1 MMSFRLPLLIS
12 IATIFITLAYPAFGQ
27 QDNASLSKNE
37 LGISL
42 LSYASR
48 PSSNILFDK
57 TFHAHSFR
65 GISYKRHI
73 GQSAVRL
80 AVARQQLS
88 KRQPVPENW
97 TSEGDYEATIIK
109 VGWERSFTSGRLSPY
124 AATDVIGIKSF
135 ANGSAGGGIVGTYH
149 DFEVD
154 RLGLGLSPTLGFRY
168 RPLRWLSVFAETS
181 LDIIYSRYRGD
192 YVRIWPEAPNPRFAN
207 DTAGFEGKFN
217 PLSTLVINVTF

>member
-1 MMSFRLPLLIS
+1 MPFRLPLLIGIAS
-12 IATIFITLAYPAFGQ
+12 ILITLACPVFGQ
-27 QDNASLSKNE
+27 QDNASLPKNE

-57 TFHAHSFR
+57 TFYAHSFR

-73 GQSAVRL
+73 GRSAVRL

-88 KRQPVPENW
+88 KRQPVPDNW

-124 AATDVIGIKSF
+124 AATDIIGVKSF
-135 ANGSAGGGIVGTYH
+135 EDGSAGGGIVGTYYEFQT
-149 DFEVD
+149 DQ
-154 RLGLGLSPTLGFRY
+154 LGLGLSPTLGLRY

-181 LDIIYSRYRGD
+181 LDIIYARRRSD
-192 YVRIWPEAPNPRFAN
+192 YTQLWPETTNPRTTKN
-207 DTAGFEGKFN
+207 TAGFEGKFN